1 MPLRVMIER
10 FSSDR
15 HHDVVMVILVEVSLV
30 ELEVLRTV
38 LSRLNSATRAA
49 AATTGAL
56 LVDLERSLDGDASAF
71 YDDCHFTEAGAARV
85 AEEIAAVLSAGDR
98 AFRSR

>member
-1 MPLRVMIER
+1 MLRE
-10 FSSDR
+10 
-15 HHDVVMVILVEVSLV
+15 
-30 ELEVLRTV
+30 V

-56 LVDLERSLDGDASAF
+56 LVDLERELDGDASAF
-71 YDDCHFTEAGAARV
+71 YDDCHFTESGAARV
-85 AEEIAAVLSAGDR
+85 AEAVGRVLSLGDG